1 MSTSKPLANDA
12 LEAHASGF
20 DVDNLRYLTL
30 GDPQLVERL
39 LRELA
44 LSNSEDLK
52 ALRALGPAP
61 ARDAL
66 RSLAH
71 RIKGGAKMLKARGV
85 VQRCEALE
93 QACIGDA
100 GIEQLQAL
108 ANDLELSLQTLDGQL
123 VQRVS
128 ATARSS

>member
-1 MSTSKPLANDA
+1 MASDN

-20 DVDNLRYLTL
+20 EVDNLRYLTL

-44 LSNSEDLK
+44 QSNGDDLK
-52 ALRALGPAP
+52 ALRALGPTP
-61 ARDAL
+61 TRDAL

-93 QACIGDA
+93 QACVGDA
-100 GIEQLQAL
+100 GIEHLQAL
-108 ANDLELSLQTLDGQL
+108 ARALELSLQTLETEL
-123 VQRVS
+123 NQRVS